1 MTHSGAKSPIASQ
14 IRFRRGL
21 PSSSG
26 DESGGVCPPGE
37 SYRSSNDPAVDKTQ
51 WGYLDGGG
59 TTLKWG
65 SPVGTIDECGF
76 VLTSDID
83 IRLADSEDLSTA
95 EARAKLPHVL
105 GGAALNG
112 NIAQTLTFDSRE
124 MLASGDLPLCLY
136 TGDFAGAANFTTPVE
151 GKLRWRI
158 LRQTVGG
165 VCGLYLER
173 DPLGFAIFLR

>member
-1 MTHSGAKSPIASQ
+1 MFRFYGVGFENHS
-14 IRFRRGL
+14 
-21 PSSSG
+21 
-26 DESGGVCPPGE
+26 
-37 SYRSSNDPAVDKTQ
+37 KTQ
-51 WGYLDGGG
+51 GINHEQTDG
-59 TTLKWG
+59 
-65 SPVGTIDECGF
+65 F
-76 VLTSDID
+76 
-83 IRLADSEDLSTA
+83 
-95 EARAKLPHVL
+95 RAKLPHVL

-112 NIAQTLTFDSRE
+112 NIAQALTFDSRE

-158 LRQTVGG
+158 SKQTVGG